1 MAKSESVELKSPS
14 PKKVSAVLALGS
26 NLGDRGEHITRAA
39 KQLGE
44 IKGIKV
50 SKVSPIV
57 ESFAITPTGID
68 ECKPKYLN
76 SVLLVE
82 TSLKPKELLA
92 ACRLI
97 ESEHGR
103 VRIERWGSRTLDVDI
118 ITFGNVIKDSKE
130 LTLPH
135 PRAYQR
141 AFVLVPW
148 ALADKD
154 AVLPGHGSVA
164 ELAADVS
171 SQVWVLK

>member
-1 MAKSESVELKSPS
+1 MAG
-14 PKKVSAVLALGS
+14 KKVSAVLALGS
-26 NLGDRGEHITRAA
+26 NLGDRGEHLHKAA
-39 KQLGE
+39 QQLGE
-44 IKGIKV
+44 IQGIKV
-50 SKVSPIV
+50 RKVSPIV
-57 ESFAITPTGID
+57 ESFAVSATGID
-68 ECKPKYLN
+68 ESKPKYLN
-76 SVLLVE
+76 SVVLVD

-118 ITFGNVIKDSKE
+118 VTFGDVIKDSKE
-130 LTLPH
+130 LTIPH

-148 ALADKD
+148 ALADST

-164 ELAADVS
+164 ELAADVAGE
-171 SQVWVLK
+171 VWVLNEDD